1 MPIYE
6 YQCTSCGEK
15 FEVMQSM
22 GADGSE
28 LKCPKCNTKNPRRL
42 LSAFFAGGSSTS
54 GFSDT
59 SCPTCDS
66 GVCNLP
72 PME

>member
-6 YQCTSCGEK
+6 YQCTGCGEK
-15 FEVMQSM
+15 FEVMQRM

-28 LKCPKCNTKNPRRL
+28 LKCPKCNAKNPKRL
-42 LSAFFAGGSSTS
+42 LSAFFGFVKGSSTRE
-54 GFSDT
+54 FSDT
-59 SCPTCDS
+59 SCPT
-66 GVCNLP
+66 GTCNLP